1 MPDTDP
7 PTGWEQPVA
16 DRDVHNWLATIE
28 DTLLRMEG
36 LLIEIKKLLIEG
48 RQEVAWDQPEPA
60 QAATEAKP
68 VEKPR
73 RPGRPKSA
81 RK

>member
-36 LLIEIKKLLIEG
+36 LLIDLP
-48 RQEVAWDQPEPA
+48 AATAPPWDQPGSVP
-60 QAATEAKP
+60 EAKP